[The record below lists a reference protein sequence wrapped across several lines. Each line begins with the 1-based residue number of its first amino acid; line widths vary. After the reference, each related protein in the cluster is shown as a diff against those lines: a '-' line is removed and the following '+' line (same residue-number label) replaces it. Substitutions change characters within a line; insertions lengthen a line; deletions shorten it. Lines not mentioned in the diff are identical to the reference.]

1 MAKHE
6 TACMAG
12 HGRAGG
18 AQRAERPQKR
28 ADGFTL
34 LEVMVALAIISIALV
49 SLLTLG
55 NRSIATHARLQ
66 QLTQATLLAQQKMA
80 VTEVEAR
87 LGRLDQS
94 LQEGI
99 FPEPYSAYS
108 WRLEF
113 ADTPLASLK
122 TVTVTV
128 VWGEEG
134 KNEAVAL
141 TSFLF

>member
-1 MAKHE
+1 MARQATTC
-6 TACMAG
+6 TAERG
-12 HGRAGG
+12 LAGG
-18 AQRAERPQKR
+18 AGRPERPPTR
-28 ADGFTL
+28 AGGFTL

-80 VTEVEAR
+80 ATEVDAR
-87 LGRLDQS
+87 LGRLEQH
-94 LQEGI
+94 LQEGF
-99 FPEPYSAYS
+99 FPEPYSAYR

-128 VWGEEG
+128 VWGEERE
-134 KNEAVAL
+134 NEAVAL
-141 TSFLF
+141 TSLLF